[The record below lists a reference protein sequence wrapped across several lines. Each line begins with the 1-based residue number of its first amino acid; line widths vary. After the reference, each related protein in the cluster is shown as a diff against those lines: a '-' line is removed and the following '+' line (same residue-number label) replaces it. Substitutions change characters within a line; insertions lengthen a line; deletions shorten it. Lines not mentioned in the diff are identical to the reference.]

1 MKNTP
6 LPVYAQNEIPTYPV
20 YCLFLASFIILLLSL
35 LCPLFLELHI
45 SSHLKNGDIYNNH
58 ITEFFRKLNSRSNA
72 FTAVIPGTNYC
83 VRVCCICVWVCV
95 CVSEQAYRVFS
106 TLLYYALQLLYF
118 HKLKFCD
125 NPVKKSIGIAFPTAL
140 GHFVSLFHTLVT
152 LAIFQTFSL
161 LCLLWWYAISN
172 LWCCYCK
179 KVMTH

>member
-1 MKNTP
+1 MET
-6 LPVYAQNEIPTYPV
+6 
-20 YCLFLASFIILLLSL
+20 FIIIISQN
-35 LCPLFLELHI
+35 FL
-45 SSHLKNGDIYNNH
+45 G
-58 ITEFFRKLNSRSNA
+58 KLNSRSNA

-83 VRVCCICVWVCV
+83 VRVCCICVCVCV

-152 LAIFQTFSL
+152 LAIFKLFHYCVCYGDMLSVIFDV
-161 LCLLWWYAISN
+161 AIAKR
-172 LWCCYCK
+172 L
-179 KVMTH
+179 